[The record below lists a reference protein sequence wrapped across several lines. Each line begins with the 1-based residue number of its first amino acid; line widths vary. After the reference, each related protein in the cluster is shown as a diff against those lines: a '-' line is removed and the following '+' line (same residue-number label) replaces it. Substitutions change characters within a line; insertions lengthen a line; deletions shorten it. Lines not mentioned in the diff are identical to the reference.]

1 MNPMQF
7 MMNQMGNMSNM
18 VKGQTNAKGMPIFT
32 APGKHEAKQQI
43 NPILFKQYIP
53 MVNQSQ
59 WDNLIAQARQQG
71 ISEAD
76 IQAGL
81 QMIQKMK

>member
-7 MMNQMGNMSNM
+7 MMNQMGNMGNM
-18 VKGQTNAKGMPIFT
+18 VKG
-32 APGKHEAKQQI
+32 EAKQQI

>member
-7 MMNQMGNMSNM
+7 MMNQMGNMWNM
-18 VKGQTNAKGMPIFT
+18 VKGQTNAKGMHVFT
-32 APGKHEAKQQI
+32 APGKQEVKQPT
-43 NPILFKQYIP
+43 NPTLFKQYIP

>member
-7 MMNQMGNMSNM
+7 MINQMGNMGNM
-18 VKGQTNAKGMPIFT
+18 VKGQTNAKGMPVFT
-32 APGKHEAKQQI
+32 VPGKHEARQQI
-43 NPILFKQYIP
+43 NPMLFKQYIP
-53 MVNQSQ
+53 MINQSQ
-59 WDNLIAQARQQG
+59 WDNLITQARQQG
-71 ISEAD
+71 ISETD